1 MKYLIIGGSKSGKS
15 EIGEKIALSLSREP
29 KSMILCD
36 SLKQTSQIYDLIKVS
51 YSVST
56 QRRSVSRVSLGKVV
70 YIATMKA
77 YDKEDEER
85 IQRHIEKREGLNFI
99 TLEVQRNLHEIVN
112 NFEVKDTIL
121 IDSITSLLTNEM
133 FIGNEIIKNPSI
145 NILNGLKK
153 IMNKA
158 ENIVIISDYIF
169 NDSIEYDEVTESFK
183 KELAIIN
190 KELVKIS
197 DKVIECSFGSVK
209 YLKS

>member
-29 KSMILCD
+29 KSMIWCE
-36 SLKQTSQIYDLIKVS
+36 SL
-51 YSVST
+51 T